1 MAVLGVDF
9 GTSNSAVGVSVQGQ
23 AHLIPL
29 GNGDTTLPT
38 AVFFDFDARR
48 AVFGHAANAALI
60 AGTEGR
66 YMRALKSLLGTSLI
80 HEKRMLLGEKLDFIT
95 IIARFLAELKQR
107 AEAATGQTFERAL
120 SGRPVAFHTNDGA
133 RNAQALAD
141 LTDCYRAAG
150 FDRVDFMPEPE
161 AAALANRAVLS
172 PGDIGLVV
180 DIGGGTSDFTLF
192 KQGRGTGIDILAS
205 HGVRLGGTDFDR
217 ALNLSFV
224 MPELGMGSRIKHAFG
239 DKTHVAPS
247 AIFAD
252 LATWA
257 KIPFL
262 YAPDPRRSAKELAQ
276 YAVEK
281 HKLDRLVQVLEEETG
296 HDMAFAVEAAKIAAN
311 SGTVAAPEV
320 DLSVVSPQLRVPLY
334 PVAMTATLTDM
345 ANNIA
350 AAAEHTLN
358 AAGTDPG
365 AVTKVIFVGGTS
377 LMQVVRDAL
386 RDLLPKAD
394 VHHGAAMTAIVEGLA
409 LAAGDGL

>member
-1 MAVLGVDF
+1 M
-9 GTSNSAVGVSVQGQ
+9 
-23 AHLIPL
+23 
-29 GNGDTTLPT
+29 
-38 AVFFDFDARR
+38 
-48 AVFGHAANAALI
+48 
-60 AGTEGR
+60 
-66 YMRALKSLLGTSLI
+66 
-80 HEKRMLLGEKLDFIT
+80 
-95 IIARFLAELKQR
+95 
-107 AEAATGQTFERAL
+107 
-120 SGRPVAFHTNDGA
+120 
-133 RNAQALAD
+133 
-141 LTDCYRAAG
+141 
-150 FDRVDFMPEPE
+150 
-161 AAALANRAVLS
+161 
-172 PGDIGLVV
+172 
-180 DIGGGTSDFTLF
+180 
-192 KQGRGTGIDILAS
+192 
-205 HGVRLGGTDFDR
+205 
-217 ALNLSFV
+217 
-224 MPELGMGSRIKHAFG
+224 
-239 DKTHVAPS
+239 
-247 AIFAD
+247 
-252 LATWA
+252 
-257 KIPFL
+257 
-262 YAPDPRRSAKELAQ
+262 AQ